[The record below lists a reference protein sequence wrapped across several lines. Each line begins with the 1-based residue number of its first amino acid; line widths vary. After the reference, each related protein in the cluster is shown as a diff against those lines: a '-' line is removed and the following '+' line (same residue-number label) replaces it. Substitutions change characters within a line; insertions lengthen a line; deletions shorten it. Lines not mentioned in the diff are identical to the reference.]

1 MKNIIL
7 ITAAIALA
15 SCGGANKPE
24 EAKEQAKVSETT
36 VTLTDAQLKNAALEV
51 GKAQM
56 REIQSVIKVSGK
68 IDVPPQNMVSV
79 SFPLGGYLKSTKLL
93 PGMHINKGDVIAVM
107 EDQQYIQLQQDYLT
121 AKARQ
126 EYLEAEY
133 QRQQELNK
141 SKASSDKVY
150 QQAMAEYKSNRILI
164 SSLRQKLQLIG
175 INADKLSESNI
186 SKSVSVHSPI
196 DGFVSAVDVNIG
208 KYVTPSDVL
217 FELVNPT
224 DIHLALTVYEK
235 DISKLYMGQK
245 VLAFTNNNPDKKYPC
260 EVILIGKDVSNER
273 AVQVH
278 CHFEAYDK
286 TLVPGM
292 YMNAELELQKE
303 NVLAVPED
311 AVVRYNNKQY
321 IFVASGSKT
330 YEMKEVV
337 TGSTQNGYIA
347 IADAKGIDLTNT
359 NVVLKNAYTL
369 LMKLKNAGEEE

>member
-1 MKNIIL
+1 MIL
-7 ITAAIALA
+7 ITAAMALA
-15 SCGGANKPE
+15 SCGGGNKAE
-24 EAKEQAKVSETT
+24 AAKEQATISEAT
-36 VTLTDAQLKNAALEV
+36 VTLTDAQLKNAALEI
-51 GKAQM
+51 GKAQI

-150 QQAMAEYKSNRILI
+150 QQAVAEYKSNRILI

-175 INADKLSESNI
+175 INADKLNESNI

-245 VLAFTNNNPDKKYPC
+245 VLAFTNNNPGKKYPC

-321 IFVASGSKT
+321 IFVASSSKT

-337 TGSTQNGYIA
+337 TGSTQDGFTA
-347 IADAKGIDLTNT
+347 IADAKGLDLANAT
-359 NVVLKNAYTL
+359 VVLKNAYTL

>member
-7 ITAAIALA
+7 ITAAVALA
-15 SCGGANKPE
+15 SCGGGNKPE
-24 EAKEQAKVSETT
+24 AAKEQATVSETT

-175 INADKLSESNI
+175 INADKLNESNI

-235 DISKLYMGQK
+235 DMSKLYIGQK

-337 TGSTQNGYIA
+337 TGSTQNGFIA

>member
-1 MKNIIL
+1 MKYIIL
-7 ITAAIALA
+7 ITAAIAFT
-15 SCGGANKPE
+15 SCGGGNKQE
-24 EAKEQAKVSETT
+24 AAKEEVKVSETS
-36 VTLTDAQLKNAALEV
+36 VTLTDAQLKNAALEI
-51 GKAQM
+51 GKAQI

-175 INADKLSESNI
+175 INADKLNESNI

-321 IFVASGSKT
+321 IFVVNGNKV

-337 TGSTQNGYIA
+337 TGSTQDGFTA
-347 IADAKGIDLTNT
+347 IADAKGLDLANAT
-359 NVVLKNAYTL
+359 VVLKNAYTL
-369 LMKLKNAGEEE
+369 LMKLKNAADE